1 MKLNETDRKRLGQ
14 FLDTLSL
21 TPFRNEMI
29 KRGSLTVS
37 RQTIIS
43 ELNSLDWEKRR
54 TFYAPPFLT
63 ERQKK
68 KKRRLD
74 WCHAHSSFDWEK
86 GFFTD
91 ESKEMG
97 KKERN
102 VSL

>member
-63 ERQKK
+63 EIKK
-68 KKRRLD
+68 KKKKAFRLVPRPQQLRL
-74 WCHAHSSFDWEK
+74 
-86 GFFTD
+86 G
-91 ESKEMG
+91 
-97 KKERN
+97 ERF
-102 VSL
+102 LHR

>member
-54 TFYAPPFLT
+54 TFYASPFLT
-63 ERQKK
+63 ERQKQK
-68 KKRRLD
+68 KQKKAFRLVPRPQQLRL
-74 WCHAHSSFDWEK
+74 
-86 GFFTD
+86 G
-91 ESKEMG
+91 
-97 KKERN
+97 ERF
-102 VSL
+102 LHR